1 MKRLVRLI
9 EDFKRLLPRNLK
21 EDKNNNLSHN
31 QIYPSG
37 KNLIEIL
44 NSNAKENPNSY
55 IDDNMHIKR
64 FKVAQI
70 LKSLDNAI
78 F

>member
-9 EDFKRLLPRNLK
+9 KDLIKDNLEDFKRLLPRNLK
-21 EDKNNNLSHN
+21 EDKNNNLSHS

-44 NSNAKENPNSY
+44 NINAKEN
-55 IDDNMHIKR
+55 
-64 FKVAQI
+64 
-70 LKSLDNAI
+70 L
-78 F
+78 